1 MLARPDQCRSRRE
14 PQSLFW
20 AMKCVMMSVSVKN
33 LPGWTSS
40 SSSSKS
46 FQNSVQE
53 SKELS
58 TQQKNLPSVGGD
70 WAHKIDFV
78 VSNRFEE
85 DFNTCTKIFCKSV

>member
-1 MLARPDQCRSRRE
+1 MLAQPDQRRSRRE

-40 SSSSKS
+40 SSSKS

-53 SKELS
+53 SKELP
-58 TQQKNLPSVGGD
+58 TQQKKLPSVGGD
-70 WAHKIDFV
+70 WAHKVD
-78 VSNRFEE
+78 
-85 DFNTCTKIFCKSV
+85 